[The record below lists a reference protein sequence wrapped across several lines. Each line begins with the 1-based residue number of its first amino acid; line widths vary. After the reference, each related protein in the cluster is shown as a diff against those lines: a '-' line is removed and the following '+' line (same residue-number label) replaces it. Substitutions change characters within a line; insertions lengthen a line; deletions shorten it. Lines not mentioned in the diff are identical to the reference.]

1 MSSKSVKKPL
11 TLLDRYNR
19 LVPKFLRLDP
29 TFPFFT
35 PDYIVIDLSKIR
47 PQGNYLIYVNYIY
60 SLLLT
65 NHIYRFFKWRWIVIT
80 RVPKRIQ

>member
-19 LVPKFLRLDP
+19 LVPKFLKLDP

-47 PQGNYLIYVNYIY
+47 PQGNYLIYVN
-60 SLLLT
+60 
-65 NHIYRFFKWRWIVIT
+65 
-80 RVPKRIQ
+80 